1 MVDKKLMEYVKA
13 NLDKGYPIQ
22 MIRKALQGSEWHK
35 PEIDEVLALVQGK
48 KPPVPK
54 PTPGPKPL
62 PPEHKPTP
70 TEPAT
75 GPHLH
80 SGPSGPPG
88 PQHTKGEMIKLLIH
102 GPYPHPKHPPG
113 HPGNKKAKAGFVVS
127 LIAGILMLITSA
139 ANLLVSFVGFPYTDL
154 EFIYT
159 LGVGTIIP
167 QDPSFIINSILTPFG
182 QILTILGFILGVF
195 VIIGSMLMRKSGMA
209 GSGGKIV
216 LICSILNIF
225 ALWGLGLM
233 GLVSAILGV
242 IGGILG
248 IKRK

>member
-1 MVDKKLMEYVKA
+1 MVDKKLMEYVKM
-13 NLDKGYPIQ
+13 NLEKGYPIQ

-48 KPPVPK
+48 KPPAPK
-54 PTPGPKPL
+54 PVPNKP
-62 PPEHKPTP
+62 PPPTP

-75 GPHLH
+75 GSLGLPYPKPH
-80 SGPSGPPG
+80 S
-88 PQHTKGEMIKLLIH
+88 KGEMIKLLIH
-102 GPYPHPKHPPG
+102 GPHPHPKHPPG

-139 ANLLVSFVGFPYTDL
+139 ANLLVSFVGFPYNDL
-154 EFIYT
+154 ELIYT

-195 VIIGSMLMRKSGMA
+195 VIIGSILMRKSGMA

-216 LICSILNIF
+216 LICSILNIL